1 MLAPTTKGC
10 WQGKLFWEL
19 GWRADSAEISG
30 WTHGVVWLA
39 RRGNWAERVVLRFL
53 SSEVAARAGEGM
65 NSLVMPAVGQGQMR
79 EGGQELGDKRR
90 TER

>member
-1 MLAPTTKGC
+1 M
-10 WQGKLFWEL
+10 
-19 GWRADSAEISG
+19 
-30 WTHGVVWLA
+30 A

-90 TER
+90 TERLAEDRAARGRKRMRTVQCHRG